1 MENTS
6 PTPAPN
12 RKPTIILTILVVI
25 MAVGLILLY
34 MQYSKMKTD
43 NAIVQEAL
51 EEQKNSL
58 TIELKDM
65 MSEYEGLKSDN
76 DSLNKQIDKQQDR
89 IKNLLS
95 INRDNLEKIK
105 LYKKELGT
113 LRDIMKSYIVQIDSL
128 NTRNQKLIVE
138 NTEVKTAL
146 DESRKNNEDIT
157 KEKEDLN
164 SKVQMASVMSAKN
177 VIGSALNKRGK
188 DTPRASRTAK
198 IKVCCTIRE
207 NPLIPAGD
215 KEVFMRISRPDD
227 MVLAASEQDMFDF
240 EGTQIVYS
248 AKRSVTYENKD
259 VDMCLFYENAAQLI
273 PGTYKTDIFCEGK
286 MIGTG
291 TFTLK

>member
-1 MENTS
+1 MENTT
-6 PTPAPN
+6 PTPN

-25 MAVGLILLY
+25 MAVGMILLY

-43 NAIVQEAL
+43 SAIVQEAL

-58 TIELKDM
+58 TVELKDM

-76 DSLNKQIDKQQDR
+76 DSLNQQIDKQQNR
-89 IKNLLS
+89 IKSLLS
-95 INRDNLEKIK
+95 INKDNLEKIK

-128 NTRNQKLIVE
+128 NTRNQKLITE
-138 NTEVKTAL
+138 NSEVKSAL
-146 DESRKNNEDIT
+146 DVSRKNNEDIT

-164 SKVQMASVMSAKN
+164 SKVQMASVLNAKN
-177 VIGSALNKRGK
+177 VVGTALNKRGK
-188 DTPRASRTAK
+188 DTPRASRTTK

-207 NPLIPAGD
+207 NPLIPAGE
-215 KEVFMRISRPDD
+215 KEVFLRISRPDEL
-227 MVLAASEQDMFDF
+227 VLASSEQNVFDY
-240 EGTQIVYS
+240 EGKQIVYS

-273 PGTYKTDIFCEGK
+273 PGTYSVDLFAEGK

-291 TFTLK
+291 SFVLK